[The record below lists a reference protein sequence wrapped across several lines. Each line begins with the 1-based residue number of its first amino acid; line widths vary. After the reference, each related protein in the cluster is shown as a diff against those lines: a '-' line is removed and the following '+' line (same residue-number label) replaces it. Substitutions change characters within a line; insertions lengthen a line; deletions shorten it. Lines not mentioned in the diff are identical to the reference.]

1 MQSKEFKSK
10 NFDSRPKVLPIKKIV
25 QETENIRTFI
35 FDYSEFSYLG
45 RSKPGQFVMLWIPGV
60 DEKPFSIAYDDGKE
74 AWLTIAKVG
83 PATSALFKLGVGD
96 LVGIRGPFGTH
107 YEWSAGEHLALLA
120 GGYGAAPL
128 YGVARAAAEQG
139 CKVEF
144 IVGARSA
151 GLLLYEKRIAELGP
165 NVCYHAATDDGS
177 KGHKGYNTEVLEE
190 ILAGVGGG
198 SGLVGSSGAVSSSRG
213 GKSCGGA
220 MVQSARGGAVVQ
232 SARGGKS
239 HDKVGVRGE
248 GWASRPI
255 DRIFACGPEMMM
267 KKAAEIARMKG
278 LKCQLALERYMK
290 CGFGVCGQCCMDDS
304 GVCVCRDGTI
314 FDGEVALGFSEFGK
328 YHRDSVGRKVE
339 W

>member
-1 MQSKEFKSK
+1 MRVENFESK
-10 NFDSRPKVLPIKKIV
+10 NFDSRPKVFDSRPKVFDSRPKVLPIKKIV
-25 QETENIRTFI
+25 RETENIWTFI
-35 FDYSEFSYLG
+35 FDYSKFSHLG

-83 PATSALFKLGVGD
+83 PATSELFKLKEGD
-96 LVGIRGPFGTH
+96 LVGIRGPFGTS

-128 YGVARAAAEQG
+128 YGVAAAAVKDG
-139 CKVEF
+139 CKVDF

-151 GLLLYEKRIAELGP
+151 SMLLYEKRVGELGK
-165 NVCYHAATDDGS
+165 VAAKSGGSVTYHAATDDGS

-190 ILAGVGGG
+190 ILASTGG
-198 SGLVGSSGAVSSSRG
+198 SPGVSRG
-213 GKSCGGA
+213 SKGPGASGGVA
-220 MVQSARGGAVVQ
+220 
-232 SARGGKS
+232 
-239 HDKVGVRGE
+239 
-248 GWASRPI
+248 
-255 DRIFACGPEMMM
+255 RIFACGPEMMM
-267 KKAAEIARMKG
+267 KKAAEIARTKG

-290 CGFGVCGQCCMDDS
+290 CGFGVCGQCCVDDS
-304 GVCVCRDGTI
+304 GICVCKEGTV
-314 FDGEVALGFSEFGK
+314 FDGEVALGFSEFGR